1 MFRGQFLHAIDAK
14 GRIALPARFR
24 DALGEEC
31 TPTVI
36 ATPALFDTCLHIYPL
51 SAWERVEEKIAELP
65 AMDPHAVRLR
75 RLYISAACECEVDKV
90 GRILLPA
97 GLRDKAQ
104 LEREALWAGMGR
116 HLELWAKD
124 RWDAALS
131 IDPEEEALFKQ
142 SVLERIKI

>member
-1 MFRGQFLHAIDAK
+1 MFRGQFVHSLDAK
-14 GRIALPARFR
+14 GRIALPARVR
-24 DALGEEC
+24 EALGREE

-36 ATPALFDTCLHIYPL
+36 ATPALFDPCLHIYPL
-51 SAWERVEEKIAELP
+51 SAWERIEEKIAELP

-75 RLYISAACECEVDKV
+75 RLYISAACECEADKA
-90 GRILLPA
+90 GRILIPSS
-97 GLRDKAQ
+97 LREAARLDH
-104 LEREALWAGMGR
+104 EALWAGMGR

-131 IDPEEEALFKQ
+131 IDAEEEALFKQ